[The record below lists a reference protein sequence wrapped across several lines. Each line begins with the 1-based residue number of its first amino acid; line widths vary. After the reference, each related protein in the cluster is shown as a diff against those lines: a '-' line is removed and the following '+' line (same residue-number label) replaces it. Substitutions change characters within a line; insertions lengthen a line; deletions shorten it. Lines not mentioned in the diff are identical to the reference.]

1 MPGMESI
8 EATAESTLYNGGSLW
23 AEYWTRTIIELR
35 DRLIAS
41 GELDDRSI
49 DTFLGQRADREWWTQ
64 TIALTTVH
72 ARAPSDRMTSRRPQD
87 WMPGQARCK
96 PWARLVS
103 NQRPLACEAIPGPR
117 WQADSC
123 LRGPDRYASIG
134 LDSGR
139 QTWCLPGVCPI
150 DGATASRPS
159 RHCCGAKR
167 VAGDARIPDRPGLCR
182 SPARGH
188 RASCCPQN
196 PSISRHRDPETR
208 SVISAMR

>member
-87 WMPGQARCK
+87 VDA
-96 PWARLVS
+96 
-103 NQRPLACEAIPGPR
+103 
-117 WQADSC
+117 
-123 LRGPDRYASIG
+123 
-134 LDSGR
+134 
-139 QTWCLPGVCPI
+139 
-150 DGATASRPS
+150 RPS
-159 RHCCGAKR
+159 ALQAMGAAGFEPATSR
-167 VAGDARIPDRPGLCR
+167 V
-182 SPARGH
+182 
-188 RASCCPQN
+188 
-196 PSISRHRDPETR
+196 
-208 SVISAMR
+208 